1 MDNIP
6 TSEASLTEND
16 SSQLCSNQDES
27 SQLCISQDG
36 SVVAEPSSDVSGNEH
51 QDHLLQSVQMS
62 TAAAPIL
69 LYPVSADRVI
79 STTSTDGKTIFK
91 IAPAPLPN
99 VKLPVAP
106 PEKVSTSEFTYQTIV
121 FLIEAVGRRWNMYG
135 SRERAQLFHSVQKEL
150 ESQGYCL
157 PVERIRRKWNN
168 LIVTYK
174 RVKDRSRET
183 GQAKTSWE
191 YFEMMDAMLGSTI
204 GNQCTANTSATLV
217 DTATIAKEAPASAE
231 QAPPP
236 TVSTMAKPGLL
247 PRGLITTCAQ
257 IPTLIPSSLPPPIT
271 LNVSSKTPSN
281 TDARHPAPSSPARK
295 SPARLSRLRVRQK
308 LRRASTDTAASFL
321 AQQHSHAEER
331 TSLLR
336 SFLAGQEERQRAEE
350 ERGGRGEARERRRE
364 KREGKMVDAMGRMAT
379 ALELISSKQD
389 TIITLL
395 QRLADRQVLQSDGG
409 RTRWAVFQL
418 RKHAAQLPYCGVRR
432 GSSCPCA
439 NWKTLSARL
448 HAPQCIEN
456 VVVRQIHLVLLGI
469 PNRAT
474 Q

>member
-1 MDNIP
+1 MDNISTNESP
-6 TSEASLTEND
+6 LTENE

-36 SVVAEPSSDVSGNEH
+36 SVLADPGSDVSAGE
-51 QDHLLQSVQMS
+51 QQEHLLQSVQMS
-62 TAAAPIL
+62 AAAAPIL

-99 VKLPVAP
+99 VKLPVP
-106 PEKVSTSEFTYQTIV
+106 TPEKVSTSEFTYQTIV
-121 FLIEAVGRRWNMYG
+121 YLIEAVGRRWNMYG

-204 GNQCTANTSATLV
+204 GNQTTAANASATLV
-217 DTATIAKEAPASAE
+217 DMANVAKETASAE
-231 QAPPP
+231 QTPPR
-236 TVSTMAKPGLL
+236 SSSAGAKPGLL
-247 PRGLITTCAQ
+247 PGGLITTCAQ

-271 LNVSSKTPSN
+271 LNTSSKTPSN
-281 TDARHPAPSSPARK
+281 TDARHPAPSPSRK
-295 SPARLSRLRVRQK
+295 SPAGLNRLRARQK
-308 LRRASTDTAASFL
+308 MRRSPANTAASFL
-321 AQQHSHAEER
+321 AQQHSQAEER
-331 TSLLR
+331 TTLLR
-336 SFLAGQEERQRAEE
+336 SFLTGQEERGRAEE
-350 ERGGRGEARERRRE
+350 ERVSRSEARERRRE

-395 QRLADRQVLQSDGG
+395 QRLADRQ
-409 RTRWAVFQL
+409 
-418 RKHAAQLPYCGVRR
+418 
-432 GSSCPCA
+432 
-439 NWKTLSARL
+439 
-448 HAPQCIEN
+448 
-456 VVVRQIHLVLLGI
+456 
-469 PNRAT
+469 
-474 Q
+474 

>member
-1 MDNIP
+1 MDNIS
-6 TSEASLTEND
+6 TNESSLAENE
-16 SSQLCSNQDES
+16 SSQLCKNEDES

-36 SVVAEPSSDVSGNEH
+36 SVLADPESDVSGGEQH
-51 QDHLLQSVQMS
+51 EHLLQSVQMS

-99 VKLPVAP
+99 MNLPVVT

-121 FLIEAVGRRWNMYG
+121 YLIEGMGRRWNMYG
-135 SRERAQLFHSVQKEL
+135 SRDRAQLFHSVQKEL

-168 LIVTYK
+168 LILTYK

-204 GNQCTANTSATLV
+204 GNQSAANTSATLV
-217 DTATIAKEAPASAE
+217 NMANVAKETAAE
-231 QAPPP
+231 QQ
-236 TVSTMAKPGLL
+236 L
-247 PRGLITTCAQ
+247 PMSGSGR
-257 IPTLIPSSLPPPIT
+257 
-271 LNVSSKTPSN
+271 TPSN
-281 TDARHPAPSSPARK
+281 TDARHPAPSPSRK
-295 SPARLSRLRVRQK
+295 SPARLGRLRVRQK
-308 LRRASTDTAASFL
+308 LRRAPADTAASFL
-321 AQQHSHAEER
+321 AQQHRQAEER
-331 TSLLR
+331 TTLLR
-336 SFLAGQEERQRAEE
+336 GFLTGQEERGRAEE
-350 ERGGRGEARERRRE
+350 ERVSRCEARERRRE

-395 QRLADRQVLQSDGG
+395 QRLADRQ
-409 RTRWAVFQL
+409 
-418 RKHAAQLPYCGVRR
+418 
-432 GSSCPCA
+432 
-439 NWKTLSARL
+439 
-448 HAPQCIEN
+448 
-456 VVVRQIHLVLLGI
+456 
-469 PNRAT
+469 
-474 Q
+474 

>member
-1 MDNIP
+1 MDNLS
-6 TSEASLTEND
+6 TSEASLTENE
-16 SSQLCSNQDES
+16 SAQLCSNQDES

-36 SVVAEPSSDVSGNEH
+36 SVLADPGSDVSGGEH

-91 IAPAPLPN
+91 IAPETRPGSRGGGG
-99 VKLPVAP
+99 
-106 PEKVSTSEFTYQTIV
+106 PEKVATSEFTYQTIV

-150 ESQGYCL
+150 EGQGYCL

-204 GNQCTANTSATLV
+204 GSQCTANASATLV
-217 DTATIAKEAPASAE
+217 DMATVTKETPALAD
-231 QAPPP
+231 QAPPGRSA
-236 TVSTMAKPGLL
+236 STMAKPGLL
-247 PRGLITTCAQ
+247 PAGLISTCAQ

-271 LNVSSKTPSN
+271 LNTSSKTPSN
-281 TDARHPAPSSPARK
+281 TDARHPAPSPSRK
-295 SPARLSRLRVRQK
+295 APARLARVRGRHRLRRGP
-308 LRRASTDTAASFL
+308 ADMAASFL
-321 AQQHSHAEER
+321 AQQHSHAEDR

-336 SFLAGQEERQRAEE
+336 GFLAGQEERQRVEE
-350 ERGGRGEARERRRE
+350 ERGSRGEARERRRE
-364 KREGKMVDAMGRMAT
+364 KREGRMADAMGRMAT

-395 QRLADRQVLQSDGG
+395 QRLADRQ
-409 RTRWAVFQL
+409 
-418 RKHAAQLPYCGVRR
+418 
-432 GSSCPCA
+432 
-439 NWKTLSARL
+439 
-448 HAPQCIEN
+448 
-456 VVVRQIHLVLLGI
+456 
-469 PNRAT
+469 
-474 Q
+474 

>member
-1 MDNIP
+1 MDNLS
-6 TSEASLTEND
+6 TSEASLTENE
-16 SSQLCSNQDES
+16 SSQLCSNHDES

-36 SVVAEPSSDVSGNEH
+36 SVLADPGSDVSGGEH

-91 IAPAPLPN
+91 IAPAPLP
-99 VKLPVAP
+99 KLPVAA

-121 FLIEAVGRRWNMYG
+121 YLIEAVG
-135 SRERAQLFHSVQKEL
+135 APL
-150 ESQGYCL
+150 EHGYCL

-204 GNQCTANTSATLV
+204 GSQCTGNASAALV
-217 DTATIAKEAPASAE
+217 DMANVKTETAASAE
-231 QAPPP
+231 QAPHRSAP
-236 TVSTMAKPGLL
+236 MAKPGLL
-247 PRGLITTCAQ
+247 PGGLITTCAQ

-271 LNVSSKTPSN
+271 LNTSSKTPSN
-281 TDARHPAPSSPARK
+281 TDARHPAPLPVPQVPRQAGPAEASSRG
-295 SPARLSRLRVRQK
+295 
-308 LRRASTDTAASFL
+308 RR
-321 AQQHSHAEER
+321 
-331 TSLLR
+331 
-336 SFLAGQEERQRAEE
+336 ERQRAEE
-350 ERGGRGEARERRRE
+350 ERGNRCEARERRRE

-395 QRLADRQVLQSDGG
+395 QRLAGQAVRQGV
-409 RTRWAVFQL
+409 WAGPGEGPKQRN
-418 RKHAAQLPYCGVRR
+418 RKKKLSMGNGLDALR
-432 GSSCPCA
+432 GSSRFKCCIL
-439 NWKTLSARL
+439 NEWHSLVTLL
-448 HAPQCIEN
+448 
-456 VVVRQIHLVLLGI
+456 LVELV
-469 PNRAT
+469 
-474 Q
+474 

>member
-1 MDNIP
+1 MDNLS
-6 TSEASLTEND
+6 TSEASLTENE
-16 SSQLCSNQDES
+16 SSQLCTNQDES

-36 SVVAEPSSDVSGNEH
+36 SVLADPGSDVSGGEH

-62 TAAAPIL
+62 TASAPIL

-91 IAPAPLPN
+91 IAPGVRLPAAPLPN
-99 VKLPVAP
+99 VKLPAAA

-121 FLIEAVGRRWNMYG
+121 YLIEAVGRRWNMYG

-204 GNQCTANTSATLV
+204 GTQCTANSSAALV
-217 DTATIAKEAPASAE
+217 DMANVTKETAVLAE
-231 QAPPP
+231 QAPPRSM
-236 TVSTMAKPGLL
+236 STMAKPGLL
-247 PRGLITTCAQ
+247 PGGLITTCAQ

-271 LNVSSKTPSN
+271 LNTSSKTPSN
-281 TDARHPAPSSPARK
+281 TDARHPAPSPSRK
-295 SPARLSRLRVRQK
+295 SPARLGRLRVRQK
-308 LRRASTDTAASFL
+308 LRRGPADTAASFL

-336 SFLAGQEERQRAEE
+336 SFLTGQEERHRAEE
-350 ERGGRGEARERRRE
+350 ERGNRSEARERRRE

-395 QRLADRQVLQSDGG
+395 QRLADRQ
-409 RTRWAVFQL
+409 
-418 RKHAAQLPYCGVRR
+418 
-432 GSSCPCA
+432 
-439 NWKTLSARL
+439 
-448 HAPQCIEN
+448 
-456 VVVRQIHLVLLGI
+456 
-469 PNRAT
+469 
-474 Q
+474 